1 MPRPRR
7 IDDATLLAAAREVF
21 VAKGAAATTREVARR
36 AGVSEGVIF
45 QRYKTKALTHGSF
58 AQVLISKSPKPP

>member
-1 MPRPRR
+1 MPRPRL

-21 VAKGAAATTREVARR
+21 VEKGVGATTREVARY

-45 QRYKTKALTHGSF
+45 QRYATKADLFF
-58 AQVLISKSPKPP
+58 A